1 MTDSGKYEKVFAK
14 GRLRPDAGLSKEEYK
29 EKHEYLER
37 VRQELLVTEN
47 IDIAVDN
54 VERARKGKKN

>member
-1 MTDSGKYEKVFAK
+1 MTGCGKYDKVLGK
-14 GRLRPDAGLSKEEYK
+14 GRLRPDADLSEEGYK
-29 EKHEYLER
+29 RKHDYLER

-54 VERARKGKKN
+54 VERF